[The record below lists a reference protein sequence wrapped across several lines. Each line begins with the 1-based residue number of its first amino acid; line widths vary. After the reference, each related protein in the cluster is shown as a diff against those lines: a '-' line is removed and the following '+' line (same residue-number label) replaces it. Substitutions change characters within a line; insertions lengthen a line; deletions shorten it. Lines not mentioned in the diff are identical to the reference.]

1 MAPALTCVRRLDKPC
16 RKAHRNA
23 MRPPRTPSGPKRP
36 LSDRPNRAARR
47 AADAAARPADPR
59 ARTRPSR
66 PAKPDPDRPNRAA
79 RRAAEATDA
88 PRRLTDSQGRNAP
101 KTARKLPRNHPER
114 APEPPR
120 TRPLRTPKTPENS
133 PAPLEPQRIARLLAR
148 AGVAS
153 RRDIERMIAEGR
165 IALNGEVITTPATI
179 VSSLAGITV
188 NGLTV
193 TAIEPTRLF
202 RFHKPAGVLTTARDP
217 GGRPTIYDIL
227 PRELPR
233 TVAVGRLDMNTEG
246 LLLLTT
252 DGGLKR
258 TLELPATGVPRTY
271 RVRAYGDIHQRTLEN
286 LIDGI
291 TVEGV
296 HYGPIDATIERRTGR
311 NLWILMTLTEGKN
324 REIRRVLEHLGLQ
337 VSRLIRV
344 SYGPIDLGDLPP
356 RGVDEVPPQFVAQ
369 LLNMLKKPE
378 R

>member
-1 MAPALTCVRRLDKPC
+1 
-16 RKAHRNA
+16 
-23 MRPPRTPSGPKRP
+23 
-36 LSDRPNRAARR
+36 
-47 AADAAARPADPR
+47 
-59 ARTRPSR
+59 
-66 PAKPDPDRPNRAA
+66 
-79 RRAAEATDA
+79 
-88 PRRLTDSQGRNAP
+88 
-101 KTARKLPRNHPER
+101 
-114 APEPPR
+114 
-120 TRPLRTPKTPENS
+120 
-133 PAPLEPQRIARLLAR
+133 
-148 AGVAS
+148 
-153 RRDIERMIAEGR
+153 MIAEGR

-179 VSSLAGITV
+179 VKSLAGITV
-188 NGLTV
+188 NGLTI

-252 DGGLKR
+252 DGALKR
-258 TLELPATGVPRTY
+258 TLELPSTGVPRTY
-271 RVRAYGDIHQRTLEN
+271 RVRAYGNIHQKTLEN

-296 HYGPIDATIERRTGR
+296 HYGPIDASIERRTGR

-356 RGVDEVPPQFVAQ
+356 RGIDEVPPQFVAQ
-369 LLNMLKKPE
+369 LVNMLKKPE